1 MLHFQEA
8 QIYVNF
14 FLNTNETVEES
25 VIKDDTVI
33 KKKKLIK
40 TGMCKC
46 QLETKKVL
54 VGLVLSHFL
63 MSTVIIPKGENA
75 EVLMRHLQF
84 RSVLKKTGFYHKQ
97 NGLTSDTL

>member
-33 KKKKLIK
+33 KKKLIK

-54 VGLVLSHFL
+54 VG
-63 MSTVIIPKGENA
+63 
-75 EVLMRHLQF
+75 
-84 RSVLKKTGFYHKQ
+84 
-97 NGLTSDTL
+97 

>member
-33 KKKKLIK
+33 KKKKLVK

-46 QLETKKVL
+46 QLEMKKVL
-54 VGLVLSHFL
+54 VG
-63 MSTVIIPKGENA
+63 
-75 EVLMRHLQF
+75 
-84 RSVLKKTGFYHKQ
+84 
-97 NGLTSDTL
+97 